1 MYLSLRNILCRCR
14 MILSECDR
22 YWLEVGL
29 WGKNMRVEQIIVP
42 SAVLLHTC
50 TAYLTTPFAIRLHKG
65 IGFQRQRKSHQ
76 TVFGKKDEGEE
87 EREEEWLNLSD
98 PIDFTDLE
106 EKILDRDSINMGW
119 IRARE
124 PPQPKRRLDP
134 LTDNELE
141 LIRRRKARLR
151 QEEAKQR
158 FADKWISFLSPLLT
172 FIIPQKMTSSYGQVR
187 KSRYVS
193 TNLFT
198 GRDSGRNLLVLM
210 NIMAFAYQL
219 ATAVYYLP
227 GFNRVLASSVA
238 GDAISTSISNTLKWT
253 RSDVI
258 FRALASA
265 GVAIY
270 SVRGIAAHS
279 LGPFFIDFAHQ
290 PYPLSHFQRH
300 RYITSGFLHG
310 SLVHLG
316 MNLRALF
323 SLPRWLENG
332 IGRGVYLSSYLVA
345 IVTGNIAHTFSTLGE
360 LPGRRSSSL
369 AIGASGG
376 ICGLY
381 GLMFVSL
388 CKMNNSSAAQYVFKQ
403 MLWLVAFGYLVPNIS
418 NAAHAAH
425 IGGFLG
431 GAL

>member
-1 MYLSLRNILCRCR
+1 
-14 MILSECDR
+14 
-22 YWLEVGL
+22 
-29 WGKNMRVEQIIVP
+29 MRVGHILAP
-42 SAVLLHTC
+42 ALLLHTC
-50 TAYLTTPFAIRLHKG
+50 AAYLKTPFAIRLHNE
-65 IGFQRQRKSHQ
+65 IGLQRQRRSYQ
-76 TVFGKKDEGEE
+76 TSSVFGKLKDSDDGDDD
-87 EREEEWLNLSD
+87 EWLNLSD

-124 PPQPKRRLDP
+124 PPQPKRRMDP
-134 LTDNELE
+134 MTDNELE
-141 LIRRRKARLR
+141 LITRRKARL
-151 QEEAKQR
+151 QKEETKR
-158 FADKWISFLSPLLT
+158 KFADKWFPFLSPLMT
-172 FIIPQKMTSSYGQVR
+172 FLIPQKMASSYGQVR
-187 KSRYVS
+187 HRSFVR
-193 TNLFT
+193 TNIIS
-198 GRDSGRNLLVLM
+198 GPDSGRNLLVLI
-210 NIMAFAYQL
+210 NVIAFAYQL
-219 ATAVYYLP
+219 ATAVHYLP

-238 GDAISTSISNTLKWT
+238 GDAISASLSNTPQWT
-253 RSDVI
+253 RADVI

-316 MNLRALF
+316 MNLRALL

-332 IGRGVYLSSYLVA
+332 IGRGVYLSSYLIA
-345 IVTGNIAHTFSTLGE
+345 IVTGNIAHTFSTLDE

-388 CKMNNSSAAQYVFKQ
+388 CKMNNSMAAQYVFKQ

-418 NAAHAAH
+418 NAAH

-431 GAL
+431 GALVGYLFGPEYYMTRGRGLDRMEPEFRSVVGPGK